1 MCREEDPSM
10 EDERAT
16 DAQADH
22 VLDGNAVAGML
33 MAAFGSEM
41 SAIPGQCAHCGT
53 MSMVAELR
61 AYTRAPG
68 AVLRCP
74 TCAGVVL
81 RIVETR
87 DAVLVDARGASYL
100 RFARR

>member
-1 MCREEDPSM
+1 MDDERTEDPM
-10 EDERAT
+10 
-16 DAQADH
+16 ADH

-33 MAAFGSEM
+33 MAAFGTEM

-74 TCAGVVL
+74 ACGDVVL
-81 RIVETR
+81 RVVETR